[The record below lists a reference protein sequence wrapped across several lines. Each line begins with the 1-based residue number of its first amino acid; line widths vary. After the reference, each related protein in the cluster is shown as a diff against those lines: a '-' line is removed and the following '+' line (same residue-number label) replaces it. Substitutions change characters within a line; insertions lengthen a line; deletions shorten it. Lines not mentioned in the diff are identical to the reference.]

1 MTDSNKEREMYN
13 RMRYLVFLLYVGE
26 KAQSYEKARK
36 LIDFLCDKYFNG
48 QLDEDGKRK
57 MSAGLVAE
65 LKFFHVL
72 KDKLSLV
79 PTLDAGCRYDFI
91 GRLMEEVM
99 HIDVAKSLDFKE
111 SVDSDVVIAEVLDSN
126 AGVSFAGGNVRSCR
140 TTGYSLPSLAD
151 CPWGDAEF
159 CQFVQAHSSDVN
171 FAIDRG
177 IVLRAVVVGEP
188 LEQTVTKIS
197 EDSTLTE
204 PVKQQLIAHAIFQH
218 SYGQAY
224 GLVLALSCGDGIDFV
239 GCRDNKVTRYLVAS
253 DAGACD
259 DRRISFLRDAAVM
272 AKVALF
278 STEKK
283 TFSFQELD
291 AEIFEPDI
299 Q

>member
-1 MTDSNKEREMYN
+1 MTDLNKERELYN
-13 RMRYLVFLLYVGE
+13 RMRYLVFSLYVGE
-26 KAQSYEKARK
+26 KAQRYEKARTF
-36 LIDFLCDKYFNG
+36 IDFLCEKHFVG
-48 QLDEDGKRK
+48 WLGEDGKRK

-79 PTLDAGCRYDFI
+79 PMLDAGCRYDFI
-91 GRLMEEVM
+91 GRLMEEVV
-99 HIDVAKSLDFKE
+99 HIDVTKNLDFKE
-111 SVDSDVVIAEVLDSN
+111 PVDSDAVFAEVLDSN
-126 AGVSFAGGNVRSCR
+126 AGFSFAGGNVRSCR
-140 TTGYSLPSLAD
+140 MPGYSLPSLAD
-151 CPWGDAEF
+151 CQWGESEF
-159 CQFVQAHSSDVN
+159 RQFIPVHSSDVN

-177 IVLRAVVVGEP
+177 IILRAVVVGEH

-218 SYGQAY
+218 SYGQTY
-224 GLVLALSCGDGIDFV
+224 GLVPALSCGDGIDFV

-259 DRRISFLRDAAVM
+259 DRRISFLRDAAVL

-278 STEKK
+278 STETKR
-283 TFSFQELD
+283 FSFQELD
-291 AEIFEPDI
+291 DEVFEPDI